1 MPERPI
7 PQPWTESASAREWDA
22 RAYHSV
28 SEPQFEWGRRVLSAL
43 ALRGDEVVMDAGCG
57 SGRLTA
63 LLADRLPGGRVF
75 AIDRSA
81 NMAKVAGETLARFGD
96 RAAVAVADL
105 SDLPFHDAFD
115 VVFSTATFHWVLD
128 HDRLFANLFSALR
141 NGGRLSAQC
150 GGGANLRRIHA
161 RADALAATPEFAA
174 FFVGWSVPKEFAD
187 ADTTRARLERAG
199 FRDVDTSLEEAPFVF
214 SDAPA
219 FKAFVSTVVLRPYLA
234 RLDDERLRTVFLDRI
249 AEAAAGD
256 SPAFE
261 LDYWR
266 LNVAATRD

>member
-1 MPERPI
+1 MPEMPLL
-7 PQPWTESASAREWDA
+7 QPRNDAASAREWDA
-22 RAYHSV
+22 RAYHTV

-63 LLADRLPGGRVF
+63 LLADRLPGGRVV

-81 NMAKVAGETLARFGD
+81 NMATVAAETLARFGD

-105 SDLPFHDAFD
+105 SSLPFHDAFD

-128 HDRLFANLFSALR
+128 HDRLFANLFAALR
-141 NGGRLSAQC
+141 AGGRLNAQC

-161 RADALAATPEFAA
+161 RADALAAEPEFAA
-174 FFVGWSVPKEFAD
+174 FFGGWSVPKEFAD

-199 FRDVDTSLEEAPFVF
+199 FREVDTNVEAAPFVF
-214 SDAPA
+214 PDAPA

-234 RLDDERLRTVFLDRI
+234 RLEDDRLHIAFLDRI

-266 LNVAATRD
+266 LNIAARKD